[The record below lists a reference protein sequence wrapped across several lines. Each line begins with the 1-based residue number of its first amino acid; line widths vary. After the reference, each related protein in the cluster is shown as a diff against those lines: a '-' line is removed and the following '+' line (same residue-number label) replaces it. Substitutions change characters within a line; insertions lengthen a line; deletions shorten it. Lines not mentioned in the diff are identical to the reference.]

1 MRRKET
7 RFFLFSKTTVAS
19 QVKASAGFQVR
30 GNDPACPQSAGGPQ
44 PSARWQTRGCSRVG
58 LGRRGQKGGRCQR
71 SRGSHARARK
81 AAGRQGVSHP
91 PPRGQR
97 RTREEAPLE
106 PPRALLGRPQPGEP
120 ERPKRVTVTPP
131 PSRSFPFV
139 QAKPQLARSSPAQ
152 NCAES

>member
-7 RFFLFSKTTVAS
+7 RFFLFSKTTVARS
-19 QVKASAGFQVR
+19 RLLQASRSGED
-30 GNDPACPQSAGGPQ
+30 DPACPQSAGGPQ
-44 PSARWQTRGCSRVG
+44 PSARGQTRGCSRVG
-58 LGRRGQKGGRCQR
+58 LGRRGQNGGRCQR

-97 RTREEAPLE
+97 RTREEGPVEPL
-106 PPRALLGRPQPGEP
+106 RALLGRPQPGAP

-131 PSRSFPFV
+131 PSRGFPFV
-139 QAKPQLARSSPAQ
+139 QAKPQPARSSPAQ